1 MEAEFEYEGRKQRGR
16 QKITFESRIEEVG
29 RRRGKTLREMKKME
43 ELEEGIPDAVMAQ
56 TETEKKKY
64 IF

>member
-1 MEAEFEYEGRKQRGR
+1 MEAEFEGRKQRGR

-29 RRRGKTLREMKKME
+29 SRRGKTLGEMKKME
-43 ELEEGIPDAVMAQ
+43 ELEEGIADAVMAQ
-56 TETEKKKY
+56 TETERKKN